1 MRKKVQATAY
11 AAMALM
17 LAGCGNDQDRTDFV
31 DLARTAISQSLQK
44 AQATSA
50 DAGTNA
56 GAQPQAIADPAA
68 VLAQVN
74 GPVVFA
80 TAREGREPFYLIGV
94 RDNGPYRTYATGT
107 RQTMT
112 LRQGVVTATR
122 GAGDD
127 LMSSDIQQTL
137 ALLQSGSGGQARRLM
152 QFLDGDDRT
161 IDLVLDCT
169 ITAGLSAPG
178 GAALAALPGRKM
190 TEDCTSDTVSFRN
203 SYHLDAAGR
212 VTASVQW
219 LSARTGPVLFQELRP

>member
-1 MRKKVQATAY
+1 MCRKVQATGF
-11 AAMALM
+11 AAVALM
-17 LAGCGNDQDRTDFV
+17 LAGCGNDQDSTNFV
-31 DLARTAISQSLQK
+31 DIARTAISQSLEK
-44 AQATSA
+44 ATA
-50 DAGTNA
+50 AGTDK

-74 GPVVFA
+74 GPVIFA
-80 TAREGREPFYLIGV
+80 LARDGAEPFYLIGV

-112 LRQGVVTATR
+112 LRQGIVTATR

-127 LMSSDIQQTL
+127 LMSSDIKETL

-152 QFLDGDDRT
+152 QFLDGEDRT

-178 GAALAALPGRKM
+178 NAILAALPGRKM
-190 TEDCTSDTVSFRN
+190 TEDCASGTISFRN
-203 SYHLDAAGR
+203 SYHLDASGR

-219 LSARTGPVLFQELRP
+219 LSSTTGSVVFQELRP